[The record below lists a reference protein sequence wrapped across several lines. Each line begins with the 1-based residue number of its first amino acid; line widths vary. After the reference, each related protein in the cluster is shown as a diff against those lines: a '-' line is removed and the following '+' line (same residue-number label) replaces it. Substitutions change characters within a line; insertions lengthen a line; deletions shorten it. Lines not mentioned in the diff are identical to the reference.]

1 MTNKKNQ
8 SHFFENDKSLHE
20 FVQMGYKIQ
29 FDEYKD
35 LKKSVCNLFNDSK
48 LHESYKEGILFE
60 ILEQVRMNNIEGKTS
75 VYEKTLK
82 NIINDF
88 SLINSYKNSI

>member
-60 ILEQVRMNNIEGKTS
+60 ILEQVRMNNRGLPVLDKSTMN
-75 VYEKTLK
+75 L
-82 NIINDF
+82 
-88 SLINSYKNSI
+88 LGRR

>member
-35 LKKSVCNLFNDSK
+35 LKKSVSNLFNDSK

-60 ILEQVRMNNIEGKTS
+60 ILEQVRMNNRGLPVLDKSTMN
-75 VYEKTLK
+75 L
-82 NIINDF
+82 
-88 SLINSYKNSI
+88 LGRR